1 MKKVVIVG
9 SNSIHCQRYIAG
21 VIATGEFDV
30 SLISNQKMSEFAN
43 LNCLEVNFALRNFNA
58 VKQIRAYL
66 KSIQADVVH
75 IHQAN
80 SYAWHTLRALR
91 KLTRRPKVV
100 LTTWGSDV
108 LILPKQSKLMRR
120 MVEYNLRHS
129 DLITSDSL
137 FMSAQIAAL
146 LGKVSRP
153 IHTLNFGMQ
162 NLPALIDVT
171 SKHKIILSNR
181 LHKPLYRVDKII
193 QAFAT
198 LIKNNLI
205 DTEYRLVIA
214 GSGDESANLE
224 QLAQDLSVKSRIDFV
239 GMLSYREL
247 VEFYQQAQLFISV
260 PESDGTSSSLLEAL
274 AYGCIPV
281 LSNLPANL
289 EWVLDQVN
297 GFIAPEVGQLQQQ
310 ILAAIQ
316 FSQNIVEYQKLA
328 NFNHQMILGKA
339 SFSRNIR
346 KFTELY

>member
-1 MKKVVIVG
+1 MKKIVIVG

-21 VIATGEFDV
+21 VVATGEFEV
-30 SLISNQKMSEFAN
+30 SLISNQKMLEFAN
-43 LNCLEVNFALRNFNA
+43 LNCLEVNFALRNFSA
-58 VKQIRAYL
+58 IKQIRAYL
-66 KSIQADVVH
+66 KSIQPEVVH

-80 SYAWHTLRALR
+80 SYAWHTLRAIG
-91 KLTRRPKVV
+91 KLTLRPKVI

-120 MVEYNLRHS
+120 MVEYNLRHA

-137 FMSAQIAAL
+137 FMSAQISAL

-162 NLPALIDVT
+162 NLPRLVDIK

-193 QAFAT
+193 QAFAA
-198 LIKNNLI
+198 LVKNNLI
-205 DTEYRLVIA
+205 DDEYRLVIA
-214 GSGDESANLE
+214 GSGEESAKLQ
-224 QLAQDLSVKSRIDFV
+224 QLAQDLSVSARVNFT

-247 VEFYQQAQLFISV
+247 VEFYQQSQLFISV

-310 ILAAIQ
+310 ILTAINL
-316 FSQNIVEYQKLA
+316 SQNSTEYQELA
-328 NFNHQMILGKA
+328 KFNHHMILEKA
-339 SFSRNIR
+339 SFSRNMR
-346 KFTELY
+346 KFIELY

>member
-21 VIATGEFDV
+21 VVATGEFEV
-30 SLISNQKMSEFAN
+30 SLISNQKMLEFAN
-43 LNCLEVNFALRNFNA
+43 LNCLEVNFALRNFSA
-58 VKQIRAYL
+58 IKQIRAYL
-66 KSIQADVVH
+66 KSIQPEVVH

-80 SYAWHTLRALR
+80 SYAWHTLRAIG
-91 KLTRRPKVV
+91 KLTLRPKVI

-108 LILPKQSKLMRR
+108 LILPKQSKLKRR
-120 MVEYNLRHS
+120 MVEYNLRHA

-162 NLPALIDVT
+162 NLPRLVDIK

-193 QAFAT
+193 QAFAA
-198 LIKNNLI
+198 LVKNNLI
-205 DTEYRLVIA
+205 DDEYRLVIA
-214 GSGDESANLE
+214 GSGEDSAKLQ
-224 QLAQDLSVKSRIDFV
+224 QLAQDLSVSARVNFT

-310 ILAAIQ
+310 ILTAINL
-316 FSQNIVEYQKLA
+316 SQNSTEYQELA
-328 NFNHQMILGKA
+328 KFNHHMILEKA
-339 SFSRNIR
+339 SFSRNMR
-346 KFTELY
+346 KFIELY

>member
-21 VIATGEFDV
+21 VVATGEFEV
-30 SLISNQKMSEFAN
+30 SLISNQKMLEFAN
-43 LNCLEVNFALRNFNA
+43 LNCLEVNFALRNFSA
-58 VKQIRAYL
+58 IKQIRAYL
-66 KSIQADVVH
+66 KSIQPKVVH

-80 SYAWHTLRALR
+80 SYAWHTLRAIG
-91 KLTRRPKVV
+91 KLTLRPKVI

-153 IHTLNFGMQ
+153 IYTLNFGMQ
-162 NLPALIDVT
+162 NLPRLVDIK

-193 QAFAT
+193 QAFAA
-198 LIKNNLI
+198 LVKNNLI
-205 DTEYRLVIA
+205 DDEYRLVIA
-214 GSGDESANLE
+214 GSGEDSAKLQ
-224 QLAQDLSVKSRIDFV
+224 QLAQDLSVSARVNFT

-316 FSQNIVEYQKLA
+316 LSQNSTKYQELA
-328 NFNHQMILGKA
+328 KFNHHMILEKA
-339 SFSRNIR
+339 SFSRNMR
-346 KFTELY
+346 KFIELY

>member
-1 MKKVVIVG
+1 MKKIVIVG

-21 VIATGEFDV
+21 VVATGEFEV
-30 SLISNQKMSEFAN
+30 SLISNQKMLEFAN
-43 LNCLEVNFALRNFNA
+43 LNCLEVNFALRNFSA
-58 VKQIRAYL
+58 IKQIRAYL
-66 KSIQADVVH
+66 KSIQPEVVH

-80 SYAWHTLRALR
+80 SYAWHTLRAIG
-91 KLTRRPKVV
+91 KLTLRPKVI

-120 MVEYNLRHS
+120 MVEYNLRHA

-162 NLPALIDVT
+162 NLPRLVDIK

-193 QAFAT
+193 QAFAA
-198 LIKNNLI
+198 LVKNNLI
-205 DTEYRLVIA
+205 DDEYRLFIA
-214 GSGDESANLE
+214 GSGEESAKLQ
-224 QLAQDLSVKSRIDFV
+224 QLAQDLSVSSRVNFT

-247 VEFYQQAQLFISV
+247 VELYQQSQLFISV

-310 ILAAIQ
+310 ILTAINL
-316 FSQNIVEYQKLA
+316 SQNSTEYQELA
-328 NFNHQMILGKA
+328 KFNHHMILEKA
-339 SFSRNIR
+339 SFSRNMR
-346 KFTELY
+346 KFIELY

>member
-21 VIATGEFDV
+21 VVATGEFEV
-30 SLISNQKMSEFAN
+30 SLISNQKMLEFVN
-43 LNCLEVNFALRNFNA
+43 LNFLEVNFALRNFSA
-58 VKQIRAYL
+58 IKQIRAYL
-66 KSIQADVVH
+66 KSIQPEVVH

-80 SYAWHTLRALR
+80 SYAWHTLRAIG
-91 KLTRRPKVV
+91 KLTLRPKVI

-120 MVEYNLRHS
+120 MVEYNLRHA

-162 NLPALIDVT
+162 NLPRLVDIK

-193 QAFAT
+193 QAFAA
-198 LIKNNLI
+198 LVKNNLI
-205 DTEYRLVIA
+205 DDEYRLFIA
-214 GSGDESANLE
+214 GSGEESAKLQ
-224 QLAQDLSVKSRIDFV
+224 QLAQDLSVSSRVNFT

-247 VEFYQQAQLFISV
+247 VELYQQSQLFISV

-310 ILAAIQ
+310 ILTAINL
-316 FSQNIVEYQKLA
+316 SQNSTEYQELA
-328 NFNHQMILGKA
+328 KFNHHMILEKA
-339 SFSRNIR
+339 SFSRNMR
-346 KFTELY
+346 KFIELY